1 MGTQTDLARNLGSVD
16 KAKLAYSIK
25 EAAEMLSISPLTV
38 KRLAY
43 KGKLKTSKIGSRRVV
58 HASDL
63 ERLLKRTQE

>member
-1 MGTQTDLARNLGSVD
+1 MANTSDPTGNSGLKDRN
-16 KAKLAYSIK
+16 KLAYSIK

-43 KGKLKTSKIGSRRVV
+43 KGELKTSKIGSRRIV
-58 HASDL
+58 HANDL

>member
-1 MGTQTDLARNLGSVD
+1 MSNTSDPTGNPGQKDRS
-16 KAKLAYSIK
+16 KLAYSIK

-43 KGKLKTSKIGSRRVV
+43 KGELKTSKIGSRRIV
-58 HASDL
+58 HANDL